1 MSTMAAH
8 VQLAIL
14 VAGTISCLVHLFG
27 GMFTSQHE
35 WFYPGPLALLA
46 MIPVAAKRPRTQTT
60 TVAVWLLTLIFIAN
74 FIDEQ
79 MYRSGKADLL
89 EILEWAMLIV
99 ILREFHRRPITAAV

>member
-1 MSTMAAH
+1 MTAH

-27 GMFTSQHE
+27 GIFTSAHE

-46 MIPVAAKRPRTQTT
+46 MIPVAAKRPRTQVT
-60 TVAVWLLTLIFIAN
+60 TVGVWLLAIIFVAN

-89 EILEWAMLIV
+89 EILEWAMLVV
-99 ILREFHRRPITAAV
+99 ILRAFHRRPLAAAAR